1 MEIIS
6 GLYYLIFEYIE
17 FVIGIIGVIGNVFVI
32 IVFSRE
38 SLRKYS
44 YSFYCL
50 IMAISDICYMT
61 YIFIEWSE
69 IILDASLLTAG
80 RMFCK
85 ISKFI
90 PYYFADFSIHLL
102 TLISIDRMVT
112 IVYPRRFLV
121 IKKRWFQSLI
131 VTILVLIIVSKNIII
146 PINYDMIEINMTN
159 SSQTIRDCTV
169 ESKILDI
176 EMWITIPNFVI
187 VNIII
192 NNCLNIKAI
201 RFIMTSRRRVS
212 GNATHSSLSIRDR
225 KFAICSV
232 CLNLASMISKLP
244 FYIGLLIVANANLT
258 IEEISSI
265 IKITGTFAFIDNG
278 FSFFI
283 NMYVNSL
290 FYDEFLKLFGFR
302 KSPLNT
308 VNQ

>member
-6 GLYYLIFEYIE
+6 SLHLLIFEYIE
-17 FVIGIIGVIGNVFVI
+17 FVIGIIGLIGNIFLI

-38 SLRKYS
+38 PLRKYS

-69 IILDASLLTAG
+69 IILGASLLTKG
-80 RMFCK
+80 PFFCK
-85 ISKFI
+85 LSKFI

-112 IVYPRRFLV
+112 IVYPRQFLM
-121 IKKRWFQSLI
+121 IKKRWLQSLI
-131 VTILVLIIVSKNIII
+131 VTILALIVLSKNIII
-146 PINYDMIEINMTN
+146 PLYSNIIEINVTN

-169 ESKILDI
+169 ESRILDI
-176 EMWITIPNFVI
+176 EMWITIPNFVLL
-187 VNIII
+187 NIII
-192 NNCLNIKAI
+192 NNCLNIKTI

-232 CLNLASMISKLP
+232 CLNLVSMISKLP
-244 FYIGLLIVANANLT
+244 FYIGLLIVGNANLS

-265 IKITGTFAFIDNG
+265 IKITGTFAYIDNG

-283 NMYVNSL
+283 NMFVNSL
-290 FYDEFLKLFGFR
+290 FYDEFLRLFGLR

-308 VNQ
+308 INQ